1 MDQQTQSD
9 ITPGAQATVLRSHY
23 NELAER
29 TARLPEATRDD
40 VKPKLHR
47 LETMLHALERDVE
60 EMKRPGGANAH
71 KVAELQHIIDSE
83 INDLRNEVDALSQ
96 GNPTTVSA
104 ALDAT
109 IGAVE
114 RISEKVG
121 SVFRRGNHPP

>member
-9 ITPGAQATVLRSHY
+9 LTPGAQATVLRAHY
-23 NELAER
+23 NELADR
-29 TARLPEATRDD
+29 TSRLTEAARDD

-60 EMKRPGGANAH
+60 EMKRPGGADAH

-83 INDLRNEVDALSQ
+83 INDLRIEVEALSQ

-109 IGAVE
+109 ISAVE

-121 SVFRRGNHPP
+121 GLFKRGNHRH